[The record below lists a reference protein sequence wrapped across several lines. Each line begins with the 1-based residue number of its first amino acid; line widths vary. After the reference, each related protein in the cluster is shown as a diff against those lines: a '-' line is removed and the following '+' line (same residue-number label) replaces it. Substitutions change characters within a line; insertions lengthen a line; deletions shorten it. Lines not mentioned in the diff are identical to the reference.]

1 MGYSTYSHR
10 VRAHARAR
18 ECALPS
24 CSDASEVAVAF
35 TAAPHR
41 ATTFA
46 FSATR
51 ADIFVVR
58 SENAAASSVFAAA
71 SFAFCAVSASILA
84 AHLRRARQDSRR
96 GVERCLPRGTWQGL
110 CGTDAR
116 CVAARMAV
124 GARCSLLRHLR
135 VELAQAG
142 RLGEQRS
149 WRLGSC
155 VERAKQCVRRNR
167 WVGAGEAG
175 VGLRNAHVIG
185 FHAKQNRPIV
195 QLDRP

>member
-1 MGYSTYSHR
+1 MGYSCVVQKGPHGVLRPITWSTLIVGYSTYSHR

-84 AHLRRARQDSRR
+84 AHLRRARQDWRGALSATWHVARFVRHGRQMRCRSHGCRR
-96 GVERCLPRGTWQGL
+96 TLLAAAPS
-110 CGTDAR
+110 AR
-116 CVAARMAV
+116 
-124 GARCSLLRHLR
+124 GARPSRPAR
-135 VELAQAG
+135 RAAKLAS
-142 RLGEQRS
+142 R
-149 WRLGSC
+149 
-155 VERAKQCVRRNR
+155 
-167 WVGAGEAG
+167 
-175 VGLRNAHVIG
+175 
-185 FHAKQNRPIV
+185 
-195 QLDRP
+195 

>member
-1 MGYSTYSHR
+1 MVQKGPHGVLRPITWSTLIVGYSTYSHR

-96 GVERCLPRGTWQGL
+96 GVERCLPRGNFCAARTPDALPLAWL
-110 CGTDAR
+110 SAHAAR
-116 CVAARMAV
+116 CCAICAWSSAKPAGSASSEVGVSVAA
-124 GARCSLLRHLR
+124 LR
-135 VELAQAG
+135 G
-142 RLGEQRS
+142 RS
-149 WRLGSC
+149 S
-155 VERAKQCVRRNR
+155 A
-167 WVGAGEAG
+167 
-175 VGLRNAHVIG
+175 
-185 FHAKQNRPIV
+185 
-195 QLDRP
+195 